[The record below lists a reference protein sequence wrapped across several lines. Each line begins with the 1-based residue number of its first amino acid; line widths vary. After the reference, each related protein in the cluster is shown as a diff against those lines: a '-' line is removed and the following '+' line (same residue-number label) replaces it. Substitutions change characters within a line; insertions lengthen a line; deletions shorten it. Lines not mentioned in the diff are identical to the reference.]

1 MNAEQ
6 MRKEEEEKNYT
17 KAYNQYATN
26 HPYDAVT
33 TCTKA
38 ITERPA
44 NHLICQYHMLKATC
58 LGKTEVAFGVRE
70 NCEAELKAVVAGCP
84 NTDMATQAAEMLKQL
99 TSGGSPK
106 AASSSTN
113 SNYIKF
119 DESEHY
125 VVTVLNSKSTNLND
139 IKAKLSDFTKT
150 YFSGFD
156 YKVSNTMFDEET
168 TLVLVKSFANLKDA
182 QDYFTTFVGDNDLIS
197 ELNIVETDKFII
209 TKQNYLELFRSKDFK
224 GYLEFFTKN
233 Y

>member
-1 MNAEQ
+1 MA
-6 MRKEEEEKNYT
+6 
-17 KAYNQYATN
+17 
-26 HPYDAVT
+26 
-33 TCTKA
+33 
-38 ITERPA
+38 
-44 NHLICQYHMLKATC
+44 
-58 LGKTEVAFGVRE
+58 
-70 NCEAELKAVVAGCP
+70 AGCP

-125 VVTVLNSKSTNLND
+125 VVTVLNSKSTNLNN